1 MKNILTI
8 FGGSGN
14 LAYLK
19 LYPALLSLDEQ
30 DQLPDNFQIIA
41 AARSKRRTEEFR
53 LEVKKRLKLIESD
66 PIVLEKF
73 LKRINYIS
81 LSFSDLEDYNRLKE
95 KINALDEEYSI
106 ENNRIFYLA
115 TSPDFFSII
124 TKNLSDQDMISQ
136 AKGNQKI
143 VIEKPFGTDYE
154 SAKELNDHLLE
165 YIHEEDIYRIDHY
178 LGKDMI
184 ANILYLRFS
193 NPIFSGVWN
202 KEYIDNIQIVAS
214 EEIGIEDRGRYYDDS
229 GALRDMVQNHLLQ
242 ILGTV
247 AMEMPEDF
255 DTHCVQKEKI
265 KIFKALRVY
274 NCDEVSEHLA
284 LGQYKENTEKDLK
297 GYHDEKGIKDD
308 SLTETFAALEVFID
322 HPTWEGVPFF
332 LKTGKRLEEKAVYIT
347 IEFKKDKKAEHMI
360 NKKFQSNVLQIK
372 IQPEEGIN
380 VQFNL
385 KKPRVEDEI
394 SSVEMDF
401 CKSCLVDYLAPDAYE
416 KILSGLFKN
425 EKLLFTTWEELK
437 YTWHFID
444 PIAKSCSDTKKGLLS
459 LYTAGTKGPDSSD
472 ELVKKTGRH
481 WWPYE

>member
-19 LYPALLSLDEQ
+19 LYPALLSLD
-30 DQLPDNFQIIA
+30 DLNQLPDNFRIIA
-41 AARSKRRTEEFR
+41 AARSKRSTEEFR
-53 LEVKKRLKLIESD
+53 LEIRKRLKLIESD
-66 PIVLEKF
+66 PIVIDRFLE
-73 LKRINYIS
+73 RITYIS
-81 LSFSDLEDYNRLKE
+81 LSFGDLEDYNELKE
-95 KINALDEEYSI
+95 IIDSLDEKYSI
-106 ENNRIFYLA
+106 DNNRIFYLA

-124 TKNLSDQDMISQ
+124 TKNLSDKKMINQ
-136 AKGNQKI
+136 KKGNQKI

-154 SAKELNDHLLE
+154 SALELNDHLLE
-165 YIHEEDIYRIDHY
+165 YIDEEDIYRIDHY

-184 ANILYLRFS
+184 ENIVYLRFS

-202 KEYIDNIQIVAS
+202 KDYIDNIQIVAS
-214 EEIGIEDRGRYYDDS
+214 EDFGIEERGRYYDNS

-247 AMEMPEDF
+247 AMDMPYNF
-255 DTHCVQKEKI
+255 DTQCIQHKKI
-265 KIFKALRVY
+265 EIFESLRVY
-274 NCDEVSEHLA
+274 NCDEVNDHVA
-284 LGQYKENTEKDLK
+284 LGQYKENTEKD
-297 GYHDEKGIKDD
+297 YIAYREEKGIDKN
-308 SLTETFAALEVFID
+308 SYTETFAALEVFID
-322 HPTWEGVPFF
+322 HPIWKGVPFY
-332 LKTGKRLEEKAVYIT
+332 LKTGKRLQEKAVYIT

-360 NKKFQSNVLQIK
+360 DKTFQSNILQIK

-380 VQFNL
+380 VKFNL
-385 KKPRVEDEI
+385 KKPRVEDVI

-401 CKSCLVDYLAPDAYE
+401 CKSCLIDYQAPGAYE

-444 PIAKSCSDTKKGLLS
+444 PIAKRCQNTKNDLLTF
-459 LYTAGTKGPDSSD
+459 YTAGTKGPESSD
-472 ELVKKTGRH
+472 ELLEKSNRH
-481 WWPYE
+481 WWPY

>member
-19 LYPALLSLDEQ
+19 LYPALFNLDQ
-30 DQLPDNFQIIA
+30 LNQLPDNFRIIA
-41 AARSKRRTEEFR
+41 TARSKRSTEEFR
-53 LEVKKRLKLIESD
+53 SEVEKRLKLIESD
-66 PIVLEKF
+66 PIVLERF
-73 LKRINYIS
+73 LDRISYIS
-81 LSFSDLEDYNRLKE
+81 LSFSDLDDYSELKK
-95 KINALDEEYSI
+95 KIETLDEEYSI

-115 TSPDFFSII
+115 TSPDFFSVI
-124 TKNLSDQDMISQ
+124 TKNLSDQNMINQ

-154 SAKELNDHLLE
+154 SAKNLNDHLLE
-165 YIHEEDIYRIDHY
+165 YIHEDDIYRIDHY

-202 KEYIDNIQIVAS
+202 KDYIDNVQIVAS
-214 EEIGIEDRGRYYDDS
+214 EDIGIENRGRYYDDS

-247 AMEMPEDF
+247 AMEMPNDF

-265 KIFKALRVY
+265 EIFKCLRTY
-274 NCDEVSEHLA
+274 NCEEVSKHIA
-284 LGQYKENTEKDLK
+284 LGQYKENTDENLK
-297 GYHDEKGIKDD
+297 GYHDEKGIKEG
-308 SLTETFAALEVFID
+308 SLTETFAALEIFID
-322 HPTWEGVPFF
+322 HPTWQGVPFY
-332 LKTGKRLEEKAVYIT
+332 LKTGKRLDKKAVYVT

-360 NKKFQSNVLQIK
+360 NKTFQSNILQIK

-380 VQFNL
+380 VKFNL

-401 CKSCLVDYLAPDAYE
+401 CKSCLIDYLAPDAYE

-437 YTWHFID
+437 HTWHFTD
-444 PIAKSCSDTKKGLLS
+444 PIAKPCHNRKKDLLS
-459 LYTAGTKGPDSSD
+459 FYPAGTKGPKSSD
-472 ELVKKTGRH
+472 ELLEKSGRH
-481 WWPYE
+481 WWPY

>member
-19 LYPALLSLDEQ
+19 LYPALLNLDRL
-30 DQLPDNFQIIA
+30 DQLPDSFRILA
-41 AARSKRRTEEFR
+41 AARSKRSNEEFR
-53 LEVKKRLKLIESD
+53 LEIKKRLQLVESD
-66 PIVLEKF
+66 PIILDRFLE
-73 LKRINYIS
+73 RITYIS
-81 LSFSDLEDYNRLKE
+81 LSFKDLEDYSRLK
-95 KINALDEEYSI
+95 KRIDTLDSKYSI

-124 TKNLSDQDMISQ
+124 TKNLSDQNMINQ
-136 AKGNQKI
+136 ETGNQKI
-143 VIEKPFGTDYE
+143 VIEKPFGTDFE
-154 SAKELNDHLLE
+154 SAKDLNDHLLE
-165 YIHEEDIYRIDHY
+165 FIHEEDIYRIDHY

-193 NPIFSGVWN
+193 NPIFSGVWS
-202 KEYIDNIQIVAS
+202 KDYIDNIQIVAS
-214 EEIGIEDRGRYYDDS
+214 EEIGIQERGRYYDDS

-247 AMEMPEDF
+247 AMEMPDNF

-265 KIFKALRVY
+265 QIFKSLRIY
-274 NCDEVSEHLA
+274 NCSEVSEHIA
-284 LGQYKENTEKDLK
+284 LGQYKENKQKSFK
-297 GYHDEKGIKDD
+297 GYREEKGIKDD

-322 HPTWEGVPFF
+322 HPTWKGVPFY
-332 LKTGKRLEEKAVYIT
+332 LKTGKRLDRKAVYIT

-360 NKKFQSNVLQIK
+360 NKKFQSNILQIK

-380 VQFNL
+380 VRFNL

-437 YTWHFID
+437 HTWHFID
-444 PIAKSCSDTKKGLLS
+444 PIAKSCSNTKKDLLS
-459 LYTAGTKGPDSSD
+459 FYTAGTKGPESSI
-472 ELVKKTGRH
+472 ELIKKSGRH
-481 WWPYE
+481 WWPY

>member
-19 LYPALLSLDEQ
+19 LYPALLSLDQ
-30 DQLPDNFQIIA
+30 LNQLPDSFRIIA
-41 AARSKRRTEEFR
+41 TARSKRSTDDFR
-53 LEVKKRLKLIESD
+53 LEVRKRLELIETD
-66 PIVLEKF
+66 PIVLDEF
-73 LKRINYIS
+73 LKRIIYIS
-81 LSFSDLEDYNRLKE
+81 LSFSDINDYDYLKE

-106 ENNRIFYLA
+106 DNNRIFYLA
-115 TSPDFFSII
+115 TSPNFFSVI
-124 TKNLSDQDMISQ
+124 TKNLSDQGMINQ
-136 AKGNQKI
+136 DKGNQKI
-143 VIEKPFGTDYE
+143 VIEKPFGNDYD

-165 YIHEEDIYRIDHY
+165 YIEEKDIYRIDHY

-214 EEIGIEDRGRYYDDS
+214 EDIGIENRGRYYDDS
-229 GALRDMVQNHLLQ
+229 GALRDMIQNHLLQ

-247 AMEMPEDF
+247 AMDMPYNF
-255 DTHCVQKEKI
+255 DTQCIQHKKI
-265 KIFKALRVY
+265 EIFEALRIY
-274 NCDEVSEHLA
+274 NDDEVSNHIV
-284 LGQYKENTEKDLK
+284 LGQYKENHEKNFSA
-297 GYHDEKGIKDD
+297 YHEEKGINKD

-322 HPTWEGVPFF
+322 HPIWDGVPFY
-332 LKTGKRLEEKAVYIT
+332 LKTGKRLDKKAVYIT
-347 IEFKKDKKAEHMI
+347 IEFKKNKKAEHMI
-360 NKKFQSNVLQIK
+360 NKAFHSNILQIK
-372 IQPEEGIN
+372 IQPEEGIS
-380 VQFNL
+380 VKFNL
-385 KKPRVEDEI
+385 KKPSVEDEI

-401 CKSCLVDYLAPDAYE
+401 CKSCLIDYQAPGAYE

-444 PIAKSCSDTKKGLLS
+444 PIAKGCKDIKKDLLTF
-459 LYTAGTKGPDSSD
+459 YTAGTKGPSTSD
-472 ELVKKTGRH
+472 NLLEKSNRH
-481 WWPYE
+481 WWPY